1 MQKSE
6 AGKFQYNFSTID
18 CVAFRKQFADYFEPA
33 AVGQGVVFTV
43 GVDTHQPLY
52 ISCDVDGLEKIIF
65 NFLSNALKFTP
76 VGGSIRLDIG
86 LNPDSKRV
94 RWSVIDTGIGIRS
107 SEQSKVFEVFSQA
120 DGSTTREYEGTGLG
134 LALCKT
140 LTEEMGGVI
149 GLSSTIGEGSEF
161 FVEFD
166 QVIAK
171 EPTSVVDS
179 FEPRV
184 WLRPDQEFEPQQST
198 VLGTHS
204 TDTPRPTSDC

>member
-1 MQKSE
+1 M
-6 AGKFQYNFSTID
+6 A
-18 CVAFRKQFADYFEPA
+18 
-33 AVGQGVVFTV
+33 FTV
-43 GVDTHQPLY
+43 GVDAHQPLY

-65 NFLSNALKFTP
+65 NFLSNALKFTA

-94 RWSVIDTGIGIRS
+94 RWSVIDTGIGIRR
-107 SEQSKVFEVFSQA
+107 SEQAKVFDVFSQA

-149 GLSSTIGEGSEF
+149 GLISVPGEGSEF

-166 QVIAK
+166 QVVAK

-184 WLRPDQEFEPQQST
+184 WLRPDQEFESQQA
-198 VLGTHS
+198 G
-204 TDTPRPTSDC
+204 